1 MVRKKV
7 VLQIV
12 CEIVLYITCS
22 IFFVTF
28 FFYDQI
34 DAYIKERYTLANGF
48 VKAKAL
54 EFPTTTI
61 CMAPGQKT
69 SIGLKYGLYYY
80 DDIYKKDFL
89 NSTLMERYNESNY
102 ELGKDFDII
111 LNNNQQSKV
120 TLGKIQFL
128 EDKTYVEMPN
138 GAFKVLEVRTLSLGK
153 CYALLPEFEVQ
164 GSFGIDFTI
173 KMNPSL
179 ESIDIPEGVQ
189 IFLSSNKTWANIAD
203 QMWPQ
208 VLTSS
213 KYKSFGSTYS
223 ELMINLVEHYF
234 KEGNDDII
242 GCLTDLAKKVDC
254 PVKCHILSSVHLP
267 LCNTSTD
274 LRCMLWNTPVA
285 EEADCYMAK
294 KFNSYQIGRT
304 DSTIFKKTS
313 NLTLEFY
320 MGMYSMMKQVKE
332 EIEVIST
339 PDLIGSV
346 GGSLGMFFGL
356 SITATCS
363 FCLRKLFEKF

>member
-1 MVRKKV
+1 MV
-7 VLQIV
+7 
-12 CEIVLYITCS
+12 
-22 IFFVTF
+22 
-28 FFYDQI
+28 
-34 DAYIKERYTLANGF
+34 
-48 VKAKAL
+48 
-54 EFPTTTI
+54 
-61 CMAPGQKT
+61 PGQKT
-69 SIGLKYGLYYY
+69 SIGLKHGMKYY
-80 DDIYKKDFL
+80 DDIYKKNFL
-89 NSTLMERYNESNY
+89 NSTLMERYNESSY
-102 ELGKDFDII
+102 ELGKDFNII
-111 LNNNQQSKV
+111 LNSNHQNKIK
-120 TLGKIQFL
+120 LGEVHFKGDSS
-128 EDKTYVEMPN
+128 EEAVMPS
-138 GAFKVLEVRTLSLGK
+138 GTFKLFELRTLAMAK
-153 CYALLPEFEVQ
+153 CYTLLPLFDIES
-164 GSFGIDFTI
+164 SFGIDFSI
-173 KMNPSL
+173 KMNPSV
-179 ESIDIPEGVQ
+179 EPIDIPKGVH
-189 IFLSSNKTWANIAD
+189 IFLTSNKTWANIAD

-254 PVKCHILSSVHLP
+254 PVKCHILSSVNLP

-346 GGSLGMFFGL
+346 GGSLGMFFGM

-363 FCLRKLFEKF
+363 FCLKKIFEKF